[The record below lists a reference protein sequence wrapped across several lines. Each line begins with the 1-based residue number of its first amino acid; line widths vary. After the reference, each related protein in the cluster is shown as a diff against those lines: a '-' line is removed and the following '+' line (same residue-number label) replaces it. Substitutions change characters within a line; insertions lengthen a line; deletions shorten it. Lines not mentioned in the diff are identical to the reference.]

1 MAIRKN
7 TELTPEQLSE
17 VANRFGIAQD
27 EPQPEDIHER
37 LMVQLE
43 LRELIYSAAKYMT
56 RRISNTRERFKA
68 LEKLEEALMW
78 GGKAIF
84 KKDGE

>member
-1 MAIRKN
+1 MSIRKN
-7 TELTPEQLSE
+7 TELTSEQLSD

-27 EPQPEDIHER
+27 EPQPEDVQER
-37 LMVQLE
+37 LLVQLE
-43 LRELIYSAAKYMT
+43 LRELIYSTAKYMT
-56 RRISNTRERFKA
+56 SRISNTRERFKA